1 MVDKTYLIELTT
13 AEQAATEIIRKAQD
27 ARDNRLKEAKF
38 DAEQELGKFKKEL
51 ENEYNIAAEKDA
63 KGVDPELQ
71 HLQENYRKKAN
82 EVVHTFKQYKAEAI
96 EFLVDTVFRVNIE
109 VPKVVIGKF
118 D

>member
-1 MVDKTYLIELTT
+1 MVDKSYLIELTT
-13 AEQAATEIIRKAQD
+13 AEQAATEIIRRAQD
-27 ARDNRLKEAKF
+27 SRDARLKEAKF

-51 ENEYNIAAEKDA
+51 DTEYNHAAEKDA
-63 KGVDPELQ
+63 SGVDPELQ
-71 HLQENYRKKAN
+71 HLQEDYRKKAG
-82 EVVHTFKQYKAEAI
+82 EVVYTFKQYKDEAI